1 MTYDEVIRLRVS
13 AEMRVALEV
22 AAAADK
28 RTLSDW
34 VRLALERALEERE
47 RTLARALVEACDD
60 ATK

>member
-1 MTYDEVIRLRVS
+1 MNYDSVIRLRVS

-22 AAAADK
+22 AATADR
-28 RTLSDW
+28 RTVSDW

-47 RTLARALVEACDD
+47 RALEEVCDD